1 MPVSRGIERVF
12 AYVGTCIRT
21 RIRIRTGARLGWRF
35 PVEYELIM
43 TPQSPL
49 KLGGGGGLLPLRLL
63 EPSGPLRVRSSP
75 AIRGNLLRE
84 RGNGGLKSIQ
94 SQTEFAGEDRFD
106 FLSQTGLCGERFLL
120 IEIHLCE
127 PQNLVLY
134 STANHDYHCFFGG
147 LLAVLTAMGSLLK
160 QHGSRRQE

>member
-21 RIRIRTGARLGWRF
+21 RIRIRTGARLGGRF

-49 KLGGGGGLLPLRLL
+49 KLAGGGGLLPLRLL
-63 EPSGPLRVRSSP
+63 
-75 AIRGNLLRE
+75 E

-120 IEIHLCE
+120 IEIHQCE